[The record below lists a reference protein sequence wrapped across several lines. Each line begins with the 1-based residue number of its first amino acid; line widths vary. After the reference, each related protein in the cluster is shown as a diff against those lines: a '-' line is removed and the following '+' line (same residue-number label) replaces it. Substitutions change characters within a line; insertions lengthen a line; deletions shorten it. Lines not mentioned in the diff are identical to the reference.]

1 MYETEHLVPAV
12 VQRPLEIRTMPPSD
26 SGEERSACRGS

>member
-1 MYETEHLVPAV
+1 MYGAEHLVPAV
-12 VQRPLEIRTMPPSD
+12 VQRPLEIRTILPSD